1 MQVARNRRWS
11 VGGTTRPGE
20 DRPETEESARSVHCD
35 PPLPTPFQTCFIS
48 CRGCYPAIRLAS
60 NHHKARFLDH
70 GAHFHNLIW
79 DDLLMIQRALL
90 LCAAAAPLSA
100 GELYF
105 PSAKDSEWKKIQP
118 ADARWNR
125 QALDDVLSFAG
136 SRRSTAVVILLDGRI
151 LAEKQWDPASFSASS
166 RFALE
171 RAPDGQILEVGASF
185 ITKEQRD
192 QFERIS
198 ALLLPN
204 WR

>member
-1 MQVARNRRWS
+1 
-11 VGGTTRPGE
+11 
-20 DRPETEESARSVHCD
+20 
-35 PPLPTPFQTCFIS
+35 
-48 CRGCYPAIRLAS
+48 
-60 NHHKARFLDH
+60 
-70 GAHFHNLIW
+70 
-79 DDLLMIQRALL
+79 MIQRALL
-90 LCAAAAPLSA
+90 LCAAAALLSA

-151 LAEKQWDPASFSASS
+151 LDEKQWDPASFSASS
-166 RFALE
+166 RFAFE
-171 RAPDGQILEVGASF
+171 RAPDGQILEVGTSF

-198 ALLLPN
+198 ALLLLN